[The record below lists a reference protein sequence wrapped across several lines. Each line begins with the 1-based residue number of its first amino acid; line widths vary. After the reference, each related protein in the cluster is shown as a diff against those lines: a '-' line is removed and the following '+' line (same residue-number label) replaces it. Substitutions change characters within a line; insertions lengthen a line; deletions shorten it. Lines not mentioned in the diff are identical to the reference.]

1 VIAFAASVISS
12 DTLKGRFSPHCN
24 ERLKMALHYFRRLA
38 LTALIGAAALP
49 VPARAAFISQLY
61 PPSPFPIVTGQ
72 SYTTTI
78 LANGVSYAHYTLLT
92 TSGPLSIN
100 AVLIDMHEP
109 STHLRTVLAADR
121 LVSPGESVSSMARR
135 TGAIAGINGDY
146 FARGGTNEPL
156 NLVVNDATVLR
167 SPSSRVALAVHSNG
181 GVSIGPYAW
190 RGSAGWQGGSVGVT
204 AVNEWP
210 PDGGA
215 SLILPSYGSPS
226 PRSGVTFASLS
237 PIATTVDGD
246 TYRVIAETDGGA
258 PPHTLGLA
266 MGPAAIAQATPPE
279 VGQTVLVSGNLTPS
293 VSDLVTAIGGGPALL
308 SNGDYEPI
316 VDLPQNDESPSRLLP
331 LSGAGRTNDGSLL
344 LLEVDG
350 RQQTFSVGLTR
361 QAFAALMS
369 AFDTS
374 DGMCFDSGGSS
385 TLVARLP
392 GEPQAQ
398 VRNRP
403 SDGHERRVA
412 DGLFVYSSAPAQAPV
427 PAPVYRMPKRLP
439 MSPVYHLPMGEN
451 PDL

>member
-1 VIAFAASVISS
+1 VSAE
-12 DTLKGRFSPHCN
+12 GRSPSHCN
-24 ERLKMALHYFRRLA
+24 EPHEMAFRFFRRLV
-38 LTALIGAAALP
+38 LTAVICSSATPLP
-49 VPARAAFISQLY
+49 ASAAFISQLY
-61 PPSPFPIVTGQ
+61 PPAPFPIVTGQ

-78 LANGVSYAHYTLLT
+78 LANGISYAHYTLLT

-100 AVLIDMHEP
+100 AVLVDMHEP
-109 STHLRTVLAADR
+109 STHLRTVLAGDR
-121 LVSPGESVSSMARR
+121 LVSPGETVSSMAHR
-135 TGAIAGINGDY
+135 TGAIVGINGDY

-167 SPSSRVALAVHSNG
+167 TPGTRVALAVHSNG
-181 GVSIGPYAW
+181 AVTIDSYAW
-190 RGSAGWQGGSVGVT
+190 QGSAGWQGGSVAVT
-204 AVNEWP
+204 AVNQWP

-215 SLILPSYGSPS
+215 SLILPSYGAPA
-226 PRSGVTFASLS
+226 PRSGVTFASLVPVAS
-237 PIATTVDGD
+237 TVDGS
-246 TYRVIAETDGGA
+246 TYRVTAETDGGA

-266 MGPAAIAQATPPE
+266 MGPAAIAQSTPPE
-279 VGQTVLVSGNLTPS
+279 IGQTILVSGTLTPS

-308 SNGDYEPI
+308 SKGDYMPI

-350 RQQTFSVGLTR
+350 REPAFSVGLTR

-385 TLVARLP
+385 TLVAQLP
-392 GEPQAQ
+392 GEPQAK
-398 VRNRP
+398 VRNHP

-451 PDL
+451 PDQ